1 MTTVFGNYSRPR
13 QIVNIASG
21 DGEMIPVACYGLGF
35 DHLVLLVREYAE
47 VLTPIYE
54 TAASGQLSA
63 DQAIALVTSLI
74 EEVPALISMT
84 IAFGTD
90 APADEMDKITAL
102 AVGAKVELIHAIIK
116 VTMASEG
123 GPEKIV
129 EIVRA
134 AYLEL
139 SKRFRPA

>member
-21 DGEMIPVACYGLGF
+21 DGEMIPVACYGLGL

-54 TAASGQLSA
+54 QTASGQLTA

-84 IAFGTD
+84 IALGTD

-102 AVGAKVELIHAIIK
+102 TVGAKVELVHAIVRI
-116 VTMASEG
+116 TMASEG

-129 EIVRA
+129 GIVTS
-134 AYLEL
+134 AYREL
-139 SKRFRPA
+139 SKKFRPT